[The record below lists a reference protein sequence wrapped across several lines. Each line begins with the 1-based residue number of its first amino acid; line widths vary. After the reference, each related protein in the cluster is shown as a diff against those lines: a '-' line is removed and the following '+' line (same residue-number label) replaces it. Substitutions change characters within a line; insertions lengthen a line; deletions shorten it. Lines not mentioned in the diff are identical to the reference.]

1 MNKKHIGSEFDNFLE
16 EEGILQEVEQLA
28 LKKVLAMQLA
38 QLMDLQQIS
47 KTEMAKRMHTSRAS
61 LDRLLDPMNN
71 SVTLQTMEKA
81 ANALG
86 RRLRFSLE

>member
-1 MNKKHIGSEFDNFLE
+1 MNEKYIGSEFDNFLE

-61 LDRLLDPMNN
+61 LDRLLDPKNN